1 MRTPIGQQVSGS
13 PWRLVAAGFVGVVT
27 VAVDLL
33 LVHVRMAKGLV
44 DPRWLL
50 VFVSL
55 ATYLLLARGDRS
67 SLGLNLAPLQGWR
80 YWCRITLVLGLLTG
94 VLVGGLVVIAWGVYR
109 LRGAD
114 LPVYAT
120 PPHRVAEALVG
131 MCVTAPLLEESIYR
145 VAICVPAAVLLRPA
159 GVIAVSG
166 LLFALLH
173 MLAGNPGPDNLI
185 AGFFLAWAFLK
196 SGSIAVP
203 LAWHSLGNLC
213 ALAIQVGTWYWLARP
228 GA

>member
-1 MRTPIGQQVSGS
+1 MKTSIGRHLAGS
-13 PWRLVAAGFVGVVT
+13 PWRIAAAGIVGAVT

-33 LVHVRMAKGLV
+33 LAHVRMAGVPV

-50 VFVSL
+50 VFIPL
-55 ATYLLLARGDRS
+55 AAYLLLARGDRR
-67 SLGLNLAPLQGWR
+67 SLGLNLSPLQGWR

-109 LRGAD
+109 LLGAD
-114 LPVYAT
+114 LPVYTT
-120 PPHRVAEALVG
+120 PPHRVTHALVG
-131 MCVTAPLLEESIYR
+131 MCITAPLLEEAIYR
-145 VAICVPAAVLLRPA
+145 VAVCVPAAVLLRPA
-159 GVIAVSG
+159 GAIAVSG
-166 LLFALLH
+166 LLFGLLH
-173 MLAGNPGPDNLI
+173 VLAGNPGPDNLI

-203 LAWHSLGNLC
+203 LVWHSLGNLC